1 MVHVGQQCDE
11 DHSLE
16 GPGWRRAEDETH
28 EGRTRECAVA
38 LFTAVQTDAPITDVF
53 PEVEIV
59 LPRINR
65 PDKTNLPAQEGN
77 PLVRDRIVE
86 TFMRGT
92 IPEFHA
98 HSFLYSEALSRAT
111 TFSPPCVSE
120 ENPRYLTGTHV

>member
-65 PDKTNLPAQEGN
+65 PDKTDLPAQEGN

-92 IPEFHA
+92 IPEFHG
-98 HSFLYSEALSRAT
+98 HLFLRKLGILSCNDVLSSLCIGGKPAGLEGNNR
-111 TFSPPCVSE
+111 
-120 ENPRYLTGTHV
+120 